1 MKRWNVLLSVL
12 VALSVLATM
21 AAPVLAQDPS
31 KAPVKIYI
39 VSHGACSWDAF
50 WCIVEKGINDAKAQL
65 GVDVTLL
72 TTEKFDME
80 ETAQNIDRALA
91 AKPEAL
97 GVTVTDPVRFQEP
110 LLRAI
115 KAGIPVIAYNA
126 ADNRPK
132 DQRIPYL
139 TYIGQD
145 EYAGGLGAGER
156 MIAAHKDKVKA
167 AVCVNQAVGHVG
179 LDARCKGFTDALQ
192 AAGLKSQ
199 VLAIG
204 NDPAAAATTMADFH
218 TANPDVN
225 LWLTLGPNGAN
236 PFYTFMD
243 KAGLKAG
250 DLFHGTFDLGPQI
263 MAKITDGTTDFAI
276 DQQPY
281 LEGYMVVQWLTWIKR
296 FGLYPPSD
304 LTLTGPGFVT
314 KDNVKIVADLAGKYR

>member
-1 MKRWNVLLSVL
+1 MKRWNVVFSV
-12 VALSVLATM
+12 VIALSVIATL
-21 AAPVLAQDPS
+21 AAPAFAQDPS
-31 KAPVKIYI
+31 KAPVKIYL
-39 VSHGACSWDAF
+39 VAHGACSFDSF
-50 WCIVEKGINDAKAQL
+50 WCVVEKGIADAKAQL
-65 GVDVTLL
+65 GVDVTLI
-72 TTEKFDME
+72 TTEKFDIE
-80 ETAQNIDRALA
+80 ATGQNIDRALA
-91 AKPEAL
+91 AKPDGL

-115 KAGIPVIAYNA
+115 KAGIPVIAYNT

-145 EYAGGLGAGER
+145 EYTAGLGGGQR
-156 MIAAHKDKVKA
+156 LISMHKDKAKGG
-167 AVCVNQAVGHVG
+167 VCVNQQVGHVG
-179 LDARCKGFTDALQ
+179 LDARCKGFADALQ

-204 NDPAAAATTMADFH
+204 DDPAAAATIMSDFH

-250 DLFHGTFDLGPQI
+250 DIFHGTFDLGPQI
-263 MAKITDGTTDFAI
+263 MAKITDGTSDFAI

-296 FGLYPPSD
+296 YGLYPPTD